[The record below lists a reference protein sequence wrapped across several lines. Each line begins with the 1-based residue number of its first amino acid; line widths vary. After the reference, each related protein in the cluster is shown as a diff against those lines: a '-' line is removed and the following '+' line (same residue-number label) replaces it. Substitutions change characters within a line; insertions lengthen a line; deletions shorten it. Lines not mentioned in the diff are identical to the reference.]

1 MKKFITGVILFGC
14 SALFTFNSC
23 KRTEKDPP
31 VPLTVMS
38 AIKADPSL
46 SIFSTIASFSGDE
59 NYINNS
65 KSIVIP
71 VDSAFKNAGITAK
84 VAASLSGPECDS
96 IVMYYTII
104 DGINFNATACKEVGF
119 NSGLGPVLFG
129 DSTKADVYFDGIA
142 ATSSTPARAGK
153 SSIYKLTQIINMPS
167 ETISEIAASDSSLS
181 FFNAAFDKT
190 GLAGTLSEG
199 SFTLLMPT
207 NNAFKKAGYP
217 DIKSIEN
224 ADVATLREI
233 LLYQAIP
240 KNYFENDLKRQNAL
254 TTLQGK
260 SVRVSANN
268 RLKLFGKSN
277 PASPASLLN
286 SGTLAQNVLTYKTN
300 NVLLP

>member
-1 MKKFITGVILFGC
+1 MKKLITGIILFGC
-14 SALFTFNSC
+14 SSLFTFNSC
-23 KRTEKDPP
+23 KRARKDTPI
-31 VPLTVMS
+31 PLTVMS
-38 AIKADPSL
+38 TINADPSL
-46 SIFSTIASFSGDE
+46 SIFFTIASFSGDE

-65 KSIVIP
+65 KAIVIP

-84 VAASLSGPECDS
+84 VASGLSAPECDS
-96 IVMYYTII
+96 IVMYYTIL
-104 DGINFNATACKEVGF
+104 DGINFNAATCKEVGF
-119 NSGLGPVLFG
+119 TSGLGPVLFG
-129 DSTKADVYFDGIA
+129 DSTKTNVYFDGIA
-142 ATSSTPARAGK
+142 AASSSPAQAGK
-153 SSIYKLTQIINMPS
+153 SCIYKLTQIINIPS

-190 GLAGTLSEG
+190 GLAGTLSDG

-207 NNAFKKAGYP
+207 NSAFKKAGYA

-224 ADVATLREI
+224 GDVKTLREI

-240 KNYFENDLKRQNAL
+240 KNYFENDLKKQNAL

-260 SVRVSANN
+260 SVRVSCGN
-268 RLKLFGKSN
+268 RVKLFGKSN
-277 PASPASLLN
+277 PATPASLLN